1 MNIDLIKELIGEFKD
16 SDLTKLKLNVEG
28 FELELEREKEI
39 AYASGPIQMGTPLVT
54 NMPSATTEV
63 NINTENT
70 GAPRENEITA
80 PLVGTFYLSSSPG
93 QEPFVKIGSRVK
105 KGDTVCIIEAMK
117 LMNEVEA
124 DSDGVITDI
133 LVENESMV
141 EYGQPLFVIQ

>member
-39 AYASGPIQMGTPLVT
+39 AYASGSIQMGTPLVT

-63 NINTENT
+63 NINTEST
-70 GAPRENEITA
+70 GAPRGNKITA

-124 DSDGVITDI
+124 DSDGVITEI